1 MLVRVVLDRLRRDE
15 ERRRCFLVRR
25 SLRDER
31 GHPTF
36 VPRQLGDRVASASA
50 PSAPHRGFAPR
61 LLRPRR
67 GSNTLESATGF
78 DFEDGSLAD
87 GAITWSIDGAPTGHG
102 AVVVVRLGAQ
112 ARWLPGER
120 SWWLRGAYDDGGRLL
135 GWDDRQLER
144 RLEPSST
151 NPARF
156 RLAPIVTPPPSQFP
170 PPTPARTL
178 QALGGASATPVRSS
192 SSRWPTRNRP
202 LQLANSGCE
211 PAAHDERRR
220 DGDGC
225 ERVDR
230 ASDSVPALKSP
241 A

>member
-36 VPRQLGDRVASASA
+36 VPRQLGDRVASQR
-50 PSAPHRGFAPR
+50 PPPRTELAPR

-67 GSNTLESATGF
+67 GSKTLESATGF

-102 AVVVVRLGAQ
+102 AVVVNASALRLGGHLASVRVVGS
-112 ARWLPGER
+112 A
-120 SWWLRGAYDDGGRLL
+120 GAATTTAAGFSVGTTGSSSGGSSS
-135 GWDDRQLER
+135 
-144 RLEPSST
+144 SST
-151 NPARF
+151 NQPGSGST
-156 RLAPIVTPPPSQFP
+156 PIVTPPPSQFP

-192 SSRWPTRNRP
+192 SSRWPTRESSTS
-202 LQLANSGCE
+202 ACE
-211 PAAHDERRR
+211 FGLRTCRAR
-220 DGDGC
+220 
-225 ERVDR
+225 R
-230 ASDSVPALKSP
+230 ASS
-241 A
+241 